1 MTEKKTPTK
10 RTKPAPTKRS
20 KPSPAKVLSI
30 TLVRSP
36 IGATYRHK
44 ATLRALGLKHM
55 NQTVQQA
62 KTPQLEGMLAK
73 VGHMVK
79 VEAGSGKETTS

>member
-1 MTEKKTPTK
+1 MTEKKTPIK
-10 RTKPAPTKRS
+10 RAKPAPVKRA
-20 KPSPAKVLSI
+20 KTTTEKVLYI

-44 ATLRALGLKHM
+44 ATLRALGLRHIR
-55 NQTVQQA
+55 QTVKQA

-79 VEAGSGKETTS
+79 VDAGSGKEKTA